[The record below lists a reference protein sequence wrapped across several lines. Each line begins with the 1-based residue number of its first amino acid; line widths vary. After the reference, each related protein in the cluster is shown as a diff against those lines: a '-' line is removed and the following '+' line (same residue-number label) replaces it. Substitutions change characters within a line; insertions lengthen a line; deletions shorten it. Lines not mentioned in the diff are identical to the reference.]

1 MFDCVNIEYLIECI
15 EDDIKSLFK
24 LVKVCFVFCYK
35 DYYV

>member
-24 LVKVCFVFCYK
+24 LVKVRFVFC
-35 DYYV
+35 